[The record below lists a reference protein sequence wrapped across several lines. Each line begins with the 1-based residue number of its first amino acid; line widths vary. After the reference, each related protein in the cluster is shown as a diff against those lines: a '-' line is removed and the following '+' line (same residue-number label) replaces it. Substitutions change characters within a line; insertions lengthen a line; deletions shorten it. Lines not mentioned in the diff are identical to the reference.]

1 MSEHAA
7 TPRPWEWHIYEGDRG
22 SVKGKPLHRTLWNKQ
37 QRMGVL
43 HPSYSEYEGGVWDE
57 WISIKPADA
66 EFIVRACNSF
76 DDLLAA
82 AKAFV
87 SWVDDCW
94 DSWAINDRDTPKAK
108 ADYEA
113 AKAAIARAEAKQP

>member
-1 MSEHAA
+1 MREHTPTPWRWLPEEGQFIVAA
-7 TPRPWEWHIYEGDRG
+7 KDLIVAEIPCQGC
-22 SVKGKPLHRTLWNKQ
+22 N
-37 QRMGVL
+37 
-43 HPSYSEYEGGVWDE
+43 
-57 WISIKPADA
+57 PADG